1 MRTQVQSL
9 ALLSGLRIPHSQKL
23 QHRSQ
28 MGLGYSVAMAVA
40 QAAAATPIQP
50 LAQELPYA
58 AGAAIKKKKTIYLEI
73 ISCQIQP
80 FQMY

>member
-1 MRTQVQSL
+1 
-9 ALLSGLRIPHSQKL
+9 
-23 QHRSQ
+23 